1 MKFLTNTVSP
11 DKMRPSAR
19 RFVRSF
25 GYAWEG
31 IKAAVKGEQNIKIHL
46 AVSCIVL
53 LAAYVLEFS
62 AERFSILLIVIGNV
76 ICLEIVN
83 TALER
88 LVDLVTNDYHPL
100 AKQAKDMAAGA
111 VLVFSVIAVIIGL
124 LLFLKPALH
133 YFF

>member
-1 MKFLTNTVSP
+1 MG
-11 DKMRPSAR
+11 PSAR

-31 IKAAVKGEQNIKIHL
+31 IKAAVSGEQNIKIHL
-46 AVSCIVL
+46 GVGCFVL
-53 LAAYVLEFS
+53 LAAYALHFS
-62 AERFSILLIVIGNV
+62 AERFAILLLVIGAV
-76 ICLEIVN
+76 ICLEIMN

-88 LVDLVTNDYHPL
+88 VVDLVTDDFHPL

-124 LLFLKPALH
+124 LLFFKPALH
-133 YFF
+133 YFS